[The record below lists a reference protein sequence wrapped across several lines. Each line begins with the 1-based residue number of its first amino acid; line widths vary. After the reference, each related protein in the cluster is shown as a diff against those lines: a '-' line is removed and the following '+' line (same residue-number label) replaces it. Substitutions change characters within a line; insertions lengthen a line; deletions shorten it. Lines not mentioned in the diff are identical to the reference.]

1 LSLQCDLEHVLRAI
15 VEGLEDELQSPG
27 VDRRAE
33 LTNVYPG
40 NFHGCIGVGDVK
52 EFQVVKFQDPVKERR
67 SFSGRKKINSYI
79 FFSVIDHSG

>member
-1 LSLQCDLEHVLRAI
+1 MSLQCDLEHVLRAI

-52 EFQVVKFQDPVKERR
+52 EFQVV
-67 SFSGRKKINSYI
+67 
-79 FFSVIDHSG
+79 